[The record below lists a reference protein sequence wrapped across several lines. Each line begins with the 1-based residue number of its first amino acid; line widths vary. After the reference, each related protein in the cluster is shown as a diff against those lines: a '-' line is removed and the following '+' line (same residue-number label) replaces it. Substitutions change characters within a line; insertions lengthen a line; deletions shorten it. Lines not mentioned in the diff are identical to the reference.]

1 MEAIGL
7 GESSSGVQTRFPSCV
22 IQQCIREFIGNSKA
36 LGCIHLN
43 RLAVRYPGSVT
54 LLANTI
60 ERRLN
65 EQRIV

>member
-7 GESSSGVQTRFPSCV
+7 GESSSGVQTPFPSCV
-22 IQQCIREFIGNSKA
+22 IQQCIHEFICNSKA

-43 RLAVRYPGSVT
+43 RLTVKYPGSVT

-60 ERRLN
+60 ERPLN